1 MNEIQKPLVD
11 HLHDLKTF
19 LVSTA
24 IVWAVSTIGMLVFW
38 EQLFAFF
45 IEPISSKGIDLNF
58 VSPTDSITNVLKI
71 CTLAGFLLAM
81 PFITYFL
88 WNFIKPGLAEK
99 EQKFISKYVLTS
111 LLFSTLG
118 VIFAYIF
125 LIPTTLGYLIDFL
138 PANTKL
144 LLTANEYMNFLYGLL
159 MIMILVF
166 QTPVVVYGLI
176 KSCIVPR
183 KTFIHIRKFF
193 YLGTVIFM
201 ALFGGQDLIT
211 LALTTLP
218 VIAMY
223 EGAILLARKPKISHE
238 VKIFVE

>member
-1 MNEIQKPLVD
+1 MSEIQKPLVE
-11 HLHDLKTF
+11 HLNDLKIF
-19 LVSTA
+19 LFSSA

-45 IEPISSKGIDLNF
+45 IEPISSKGIELNF

-81 PFITYFL
+81 PFMTYFL
-88 WNFIKPGLAEK
+88 WNFIKPGLAKK
-99 EQKFISKYVLTS
+99 EQTFISRYVLTS
-111 LLFSTLG
+111 LIFSTLG

-159 MIMILVF
+159 IIMVLVF

-176 KSCIVPR
+176 KSGLVPR
-183 KTFIHIRKFF
+183 KTFIKKRKFF
-193 YLGTVIFM
+193 YLATLIFM
-201 ALFGGQDLIT
+201 ALFGGQDLLT

-223 EGAILLARKPKISHE
+223 EGAIMAAGKPKEIRIL
-238 VKIFVE
+238 VN

>member
-1 MNEIQKPLVD
+1 MNEVQKPLVE
-11 HLHDLKTF
+11 HLNDLKVF
-19 LVSTA
+19 LVSSA
-24 IVWAVSTIGMLVFW
+24 VVWGVSTFGMIIFW

-45 IEPISSKGIDLNF
+45 IQPISSKGIDLNF
-58 VSPTDSITNVLKI
+58 VSPTDSITNVLKV

-99 EQKFISKYVLTS
+99 EQKFISKYVLVS

-176 KSCIVPR
+176 KSDIIPR
-183 KTFIHIRKFF
+183 KTFIRIRKYF

-201 ALFGGQDLIT
+201 AIFGGQDILS
-211 LALTTLP
+211 LALTSIP
-218 VIAMY
+218 VIFMF
-223 EGAILLARKPKISHE
+223 EGAILLAGKPKIRHE
-238 VKIFVE
+238 VKIFID

>member
-1 MNEIQKPLVD
+1 MNEIQKPLVE
-11 HLHDLKTF
+11 HLNDLKIF
-19 LVSTA
+19 LFSSS
-24 IVWAVSTIGMLVFW
+24 IVWAVSTVGMFVFW

-45 IEPISSKGIDLNF
+45 IQPISSKGIELNF

-81 PFITYFL
+81 PFITIFL
-88 WNFIKPGLAEK
+88 WNFIKPGLAKK
-99 EQKFISKYVLTS
+99 EQIFVSKYVLSS
-111 LLFSTLG
+111 LIFSTLG
-118 VIFAYIF
+118 VIFAYLF

-159 MIMILVF
+159 IIMVLVF

-176 KSCIVPR
+176 KSGVVPR
-183 KTFIHIRKFF
+183 STFIKQRKFF
-193 YLGTVIFM
+193 YLGTLIFM
-201 ALFGGQDLIT
+201 AIFGGQDLLS

-223 EGAILLARKPKISHE
+223 EGAILAAGKPKNQRN
-238 VKIFVE
+238 